1 MSEQLS
7 FRLPI
12 KVARERDA
20 FFVSEANQQ
29 AVAQLENAA
38 SWPQGKLI
46 LLGPKACGKTHLLEI
61 WATEQN
67 AQKIDPLREF
77 APPEAGARVV
87 VDNLEQVAGIL
98 PAETRLFHLHNQLQS
113 SGGLLLMASNIAMRQ
128 AGFQLPDLLSRLE
141 GTSCAKIDRPDD
153 ALLHAVLLKSFMDRQ
168 LSPTPAVLAYI
179 LKNMDR
185 SFVAASDIVAELDRQ
200 SMSTKRPITRAM
212 AATVMA

>member
-29 AVAQLENAA
+29 AVAQLENTAC
-38 SWPQGKLI
+38 WPQGKLI

-77 APPEAGARVV
+77 VPPEAGARVV

-113 SGGLLLMASNIAMRQ
+113 QRRAVAYGLQYRHATSRVPAGGSAQSAGRHELRQ
-128 AGFQLPDLLSRLE
+128 NR
-141 GTSCAKIDRPDD
+141 
-153 ALLHAVLLKSFMDRQ
+153 
-168 LSPTPAVLAYI
+168 SPG
-179 LKNMDR
+179 
-185 SFVAASDIVAELDRQ
+185 
-200 SMSTKRPITRAM
+200 
-212 AATVMA
+212 